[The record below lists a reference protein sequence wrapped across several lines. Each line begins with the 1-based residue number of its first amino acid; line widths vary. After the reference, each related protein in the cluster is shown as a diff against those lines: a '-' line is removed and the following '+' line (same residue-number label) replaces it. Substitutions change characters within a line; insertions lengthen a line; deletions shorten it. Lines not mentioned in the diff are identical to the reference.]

1 MERLYVY
8 LAVKILQKSGIL
20 KKLKTLAEKTK
31 NPVDNIAINGV
42 IRAVDIADLVFLQGK
57 PVGDLKVE

>member
-1 MERLYVY
+1 MERVYVY

-20 KKLKTLAEKTK
+20 KKLKILAEKTK

-42 IRAVDIADLVFLQGK
+42 IRAVDIADLVFCQGK
-57 PVGDLKVE
+57 IVKISEVE